1 MDGDA
6 VRGGRGRLERL
17 GLAAAVPSAVVSAV
31 AAAGTRASAGAGT
44 GAVCP
49 PSLSVWARA
58 PWVRSGTSLM
68 KIAAIRAR
76 AAIGAPIRKTSA
88 TPWP

>member
-1 MDGDA
+1 MPFEAGGA
-6 VRGGRGRLERL
+6 VSYAGAWPATE
-17 GLAAAVPSAVVSAV
+17 PSAVVSAV
-31 AAAGTRASAGAGT
+31 AAPTAAGTRASAGAGT

-49 PSLSVWARA
+49 LSLSAWARA